1 MTSAPKDGPALT
13 GQVVAITGGA
23 RGIGKATAEAF
34 LGAGAAVA
42 IGDIDVE
49 LVAKTAAELGADP
62 DAKIIGL
69 PLNVTDRASFAAFL
83 DALEKELGPLD
94 VLVNNAG
101 IMPTGL
107 FADEDEAMTDRIV
120 DINLRGVITGSR
132 LATKRFLARAKAA
145 GADQRNGHL
154 INIASLAG
162 TQGFPGL
169 ATYCATKHAVI
180 GFTSALHLELKEH
193 GIRVSAV
200 LPGIVRTELSAGA
213 NMPSWIEPMTTVD
226 PEDVAQAIV
235 RTVVQD
241 KPLVTVPRRLSA
253 IIKSAQLL
261 PYRAQLFVARKTGAT
276 TAYAQPD
283 PEIREKYHRRVR
295 DL

>member
-1 MTSAPKDGPALT
+1 MTNKGEATLGGK
-13 GQVVAITGGA
+13 VVAITGGA
-23 RGIGKATAEAF
+23 RGIGRATAEAF

-49 LVAKTAAELGADP
+49 LVTKTAAELGADP
-62 DAKIIGL
+62 DAKIVGL
-69 PLNVTDRASFAAFL
+69 PLNVTDKASFAAFL
-83 DALEKELGPLD
+83 DSVDSALGPLD

-107 FADEDEAMTDRIV
+107 FADEDEAMTQRII
-120 DINLRGVITGSR
+120 DINLNGVIHGSR
-132 LATKRFLARAKAA
+132 LAVRRFMDR
-145 GADQRNGHL
+145 GSGHV

-169 ATYCATKHAVI
+169 ATYCATKHAVV
-180 GFTSALHLELKEH
+180 GFTSALHLEMKEH
-193 GIRVSAV
+193 GVHVGAV

-213 NMPSWIEPMTTVD
+213 NMPTWITPLTTVD

-235 RTVVQD
+235 KSVKQD
-241 KPLVTVPRRLSA
+241 KPLVTVPRRLAA

-261 PYRAQLFVARKTGAT
+261 PYRAQLGVAKFTGAT

-283 PEIREKYHRRVR
+283 PAVREIYHRRLR
-295 DL
+295 GE

>member
-1 MTSAPKDGPALT
+1 MSSTSKGDGALT
-13 GQVVAITGGA
+13 GKVVAITGGA
-23 RGIGKATAEAF
+23 RGIGRASAEAF
-34 LGAGAAVA
+34 LAAGAAVA

-62 DAKIIGL
+62 EAKIIGL
-69 PLNVTDRASFAAFL
+69 PLNVTDKASFAAFL
-83 DALEKELGPLD
+83 DSVDKELGPLD

-107 FADEDEAMTDRIV
+107 FADEDEAMTERII
-120 DINLRGVITGSR
+120 DINLNGVIHGSR
-132 LATKRFLARAKAA
+132 LAVGRFMDR
-145 GADQRNGHL
+145 GSGHL

-169 ATYCATKHAVI
+169 ATYCATKHAVV
-180 GFTSALHLELKEH
+180 GFTSALHLEMKEH
-193 GIRVSAV
+193 GIHVGAV

-213 NMPSWIEPMTTVD
+213 DMPAWITPLTTVD

-235 RTVVQD
+235 KSVQQD
-241 KPLVTVPRRLSA
+241 KPLVTVPRRLAA

-261 PYRAQLFVARKTGAT
+261 PYRAQLGVAKLTGAT
-276 TAYAQPD
+276 TAYAHPD
-283 PEIREKYHRRVR
+283 AAVREIYHRRLR
-295 DL
+295 DQ

>member
-1 MTSAPKDGPALT
+1 MSSTSKGDGALT
-13 GQVVAITGGA
+13 GKVVAITGGA
-23 RGIGKATAEAF
+23 RGIGRASAEAF
-34 LGAGAAVA
+34 LAAGAAVA

-62 DAKIIGL
+62 DAKIVGL
-69 PLNVTDRASFAAFL
+69 PLNVTDKASFTAFL
-83 DALEKELGPLD
+83 DRVDDELGPLD

-107 FADEDEAMTDRIV
+107 FADEDEAMTDRIIA
-120 DINLRGVITGSR
+120 INLNGVIHGSR
-132 LATKRFLARAKAA
+132 LAVQRFKNR
-145 GADQRNGHL
+145 GSGHL

-169 ATYCATKHAVI
+169 ATYCATKHAVV
-180 GFTSALHLELKEH
+180 GFTSALHLEMKEH
-193 GIRVSAV
+193 GIHVGAV

-213 NMPSWIEPMTTVD
+213 NMPAWITPLTTVD

-235 RTVVQD
+235 KSVQQN
-241 KPLVTVPRRLSA
+241 KPLVTVPRRLAA

-261 PYRAQLFVARKTGAT
+261 PYRAQLRVAEFTGAT

-283 PEIREKYHRRVR
+283 PAIREIYHRRLR
-295 DL
+295 GE

>member
-1 MTSAPKDGPALT
+1 MSSTSKGDGALT
-13 GQVVAITGGA
+13 GRVVAITGGA
-23 RGIGKATAEAF
+23 RGIGRATAEAF

-49 LVAKTAAELGADP
+49 LVADTAAELGADP
-62 DAKIIGL
+62 DAKIVGL
-69 PLNVTDRASFAAFL
+69 PLNVTDKASFAAFL
-83 DALEKELGPLD
+83 DTVDSELGPLD

-107 FADEDEAMTDRIV
+107 FSEEDETMTERIIA
-120 DINLRGVITGSR
+120 INLNGVIHGSR
-132 LATKRFLARAKAA
+132 LAVKRFKDR
-145 GADQRNGHL
+145 GSGHL

-169 ATYCATKHAVI
+169 ATYCATKHAVV
-180 GFTSALHLELKEH
+180 GFTSALHLEMKEH
-193 GIRVSAV
+193 GVHVGAV

-213 NMPSWIEPMTTVD
+213 NMPAWITPLTTVD

-235 RTVVQD
+235 KSVQQD
-241 KPLVTVPRRLSA
+241 KPLVTVPRRLAA

-261 PYRAQLFVARKTGAT
+261 PYRAQLGVAKFTGAT
-276 TAYAQPD
+276 TAYARPD
-283 PEIREKYHRRVR
+283 PAVREIYHRRLR
-295 DL
+295 GD

>member
-1 MTSAPKDGPALT
+1 MSSTSKGDGTLT
-13 GQVVAITGGA
+13 GKVVAITGGA
-23 RGIGKATAEAF
+23 RGIGRATAEAF
-34 LGAGAAVA
+34 LTAGAAVA

-62 DAKIIGL
+62 EAKIVGL

-83 DALEKELGPLD
+83 DTVDSEFGPVD

-107 FADEDEAMTDRIV
+107 FVDEDEAMTDRII
-120 DINLRGVITGSR
+120 DINLNGVIHGSR
-132 LATKRFLARAKAA
+132 LAVQRFRDR
-145 GADQRNGHL
+145 GSGHL

-169 ATYCATKHAVI
+169 ATYCATKHAVV
-180 GFTSALHLELKEH
+180 GFTSALHLEMKEH
-193 GIRVSAV
+193 GVHVGAV

-213 NMPSWIEPMTTVD
+213 NMPNWITPLTTVD

-235 RTVVQD
+235 QSVRTN
-241 KPLVTVPRRLSA
+241 KPLTTVPRRLAA

-261 PYRAQLFVARKTGAT
+261 PYRAQLLVAEFTGAT
-276 TAYAQPD
+276 TAYAQAD
-283 PEIREKYHRRVR
+283 PAVREIYHRRLR
-295 DL
+295 DQ

>member
-1 MTSAPKDGPALT
+1 MSSTSKGDGALT
-13 GQVVAITGGA
+13 GKVVAITGGA
-23 RGIGKATAEAF
+23 RGIGRATAEAF
-34 LGAGAAVA
+34 LAAGAAVA

-62 DAKIIGL
+62 DAKIVGL
-69 PLNVTDRASFAAFL
+69 PLNVTDKASFAAFL
-83 DALEKELGPLD
+83 DSVDSELGPLD

-107 FADEDEAMTDRIV
+107 FADEDEAMTERIIN
-120 DINLRGVITGSR
+120 INLTGVIHGSR
-132 LATKRFLARAKAA
+132 LAVKRFMDR
-145 GADQRNGHL
+145 GSGHL

-169 ATYCATKHAVI
+169 ATYCATKHAVV
-180 GFTSALHLELKEH
+180 GFTSALHLEMKEH
-193 GIRVSAV
+193 GVHVGAV

-213 NMPSWIEPMTTVD
+213 NMPAWITPLTTVD

-235 RTVVQD
+235 KSVQQG
-241 KPLVTVPRRLSA
+241 KPLVTVPRRLAA

-261 PYRAQLFVARKTGAT
+261 PYRAQLGVAKFTGAT

-283 PEIREKYHRRVR
+283 PAVREIYHRRLR
-295 DL
+295 GE

>member
-1 MTSAPKDGPALT
+1 MTGAANGEVSLGGK
-13 GQVVAITGGA
+13 VVAITGGA
-23 RGIGKATAEAF
+23 RGIGRATAEAF
-34 LGAGAAVA
+34 LRAGAAVA
-42 IGDIDVE
+42 IGDVDVE
-49 LVAKTAAELGADP
+49 LVAKTAVELGADP

-69 PLNVTDRASFAAFL
+69 PLNVTDRESFATFL
-83 DALEKELGPLD
+83 DRLEESLGPLD

-107 FADEDEAMTDRIV
+107 FADEDEAMTDRII
-120 DINLRGVITGSR
+120 DINLRGVVHGSR
-132 LATKRFLARAKAA
+132 LAAGRFLAR
-145 GADQRNGHL
+145 GGGHL

-169 ATYCATKHAVI
+169 ATYCATKHAVV

-193 GIRVSAV
+193 GVRVSAV

-213 NMPSWIEPMTTVD
+213 NMPGWIEPMTTVD

-235 RTVVQD
+235 RAVATG
-241 KPLVTVPRRLSA
+241 KPLVTVPRRLAA

-261 PYRAQLFVARKTGAT
+261 PYRAQLVVARFTGAT

-283 PEIREKYHRRVR
+283 PEIRERYHRRLR
-295 DL
+295 EQ

>member
-1 MTSAPKDGPALT
+1 MRLT
-13 GQVVAITGGA
+13 GKVVAITGGA
-23 RGIGKATAEAF
+23 RGIGRATAEAF
-34 LGAGAAVA
+34 LAAGAAVA

-62 DAKIIGL
+62 DAKIVGL

-83 DALEKELGPLD
+83 DTVDGELGPLD

-107 FADEDEAMTDRIV
+107 FIDEDEAMTDRIIA
-120 DINLRGVITGSR
+120 INLNGVIHGSR
-132 LATKRFLARAKAA
+132 LAVERFKDR
-145 GADQRNGHL
+145 GSGHL

-169 ATYCATKHAVI
+169 ATYCATKHAVV
-180 GFTSALHLELKEH
+180 GFTSALHLEMKEH
-193 GIRVSAV
+193 GVHVGAV

-213 NMPSWIEPMTTVD
+213 NMPHWITPLTTVD

-235 RTVVQD
+235 KSVLTN
-241 KPLVTVPRRLSA
+241 KPLTTVPRRLAA

-261 PYRAQLFVARKTGAT
+261 PYRAQLAVAELTGAT

-283 PEIREKYHRRVR
+283 PAVREIYHRRLR
-295 DL
+295 GE

>member
-1 MTSAPKDGPALT
+1 MSSTSKGDGALT
-13 GQVVAITGGA
+13 GKVVAITGGA
-23 RGIGKATAEAF
+23 RGIGRASAEAF
-34 LGAGAAVA
+34 LAAGAAVA

-49 LVAKTAAELGADP
+49 LVAKTAVELGADP
-62 DAKIIGL
+62 DAKIVGL
-69 PLNVTDRASFAAFL
+69 PLNVTDKASFAAFL
-83 DALEKELGPLD
+83 DSVDSELGPLD

-107 FADEDEAMTDRIV
+107 FADEDEAMTQRII
-120 DINLRGVITGSR
+120 DINLIGVVHGSR
-132 LATKRFLARAKAA
+132 LAVQRFMDR
-145 GADQRNGHL
+145 GSGHL

-169 ATYCATKHAVI
+169 ATYCATKHAVV
-180 GFTSALHLELKEH
+180 GFTSALHLEMKEH
-193 GIRVSAV
+193 GVHVGAV

-213 NMPSWIEPMTTVD
+213 NMPAWITPLTTVD

-235 RTVVQD
+235 KSVRQD
-241 KPLVTVPRRLSA
+241 KPLVTVPRRLAA

-261 PYRAQLFVARKTGAT
+261 PYRAQLGVAKFTGAT

-283 PEIREKYHRRVR
+283 PAVREIYHRRLR
-295 DL
+295 GE

>member
-1 MTSAPKDGPALT
+1 MRNKGEATLGGK
-13 GQVVAITGGA
+13 VVAITGGA
-23 RGIGKATAEAF
+23 RGIGRATAEAF

-62 DAKIIGL
+62 DAKIVGL
-69 PLNVTDRASFAAFL
+69 PLNVTDKASFAAFL
-83 DALEKELGPLD
+83 DSVDSALGPLD

-107 FADEDEAMTDRIV
+107 FADEDEAMTQRIIA
-120 DINLRGVITGSR
+120 INLNGVIHGSR
-132 LATKRFLARAKAA
+132 LAVRRFMDR
-145 GADQRNGHL
+145 GSGHV

-169 ATYCATKHAVI
+169 ATYCATKHAVV
-180 GFTSALHLELKEH
+180 GFTSALHLEMKEH
-193 GIRVSAV
+193 GVHVGAV

-213 NMPSWIEPMTTVD
+213 NMPTWITPLTTVD

-235 RTVVQD
+235 KSVKQR
-241 KPLVTVPRRLSA
+241 KPLVTVPRRLAA

-261 PYRAQLFVARKTGAT
+261 PYRAQLGVAEFTGAT

-283 PEIREKYHRRVR
+283 PAVREIYHRRLR
-295 DL
+295 DQ

>member
-1 MTSAPKDGPALT
+1 MSSTSKGAGALT
-13 GQVVAITGGA
+13 GKVVAITGGA
-23 RGIGKATAEAF
+23 RGIGRASAEAF
-34 LGAGAAVA
+34 LAAGAAVA

-62 DAKIIGL
+62 DAKIVGL
-69 PLNVTDRASFAAFL
+69 PLNVTDKASFAAFL
-83 DALEKELGPLD
+83 DSVDSELGPLD

-107 FADEDEAMTDRIV
+107 FVDEDEAMTDRIIG
-120 DINLRGVITGSR
+120 INLNGVIHGSR
-132 LATKRFLARAKAA
+132 LAVKRFKDR
-145 GADQRNGHL
+145 GSGHL

-180 GFTSALHLELKEH
+180 GFTSALHLEMKEH
-193 GIRVSAV
+193 GVHVGAV

-213 NMPSWIEPMTTVD
+213 NMPNWITPLTTVD

-235 RTVVQD
+235 KSVQQD
-241 KPLVTVPRRLSA
+241 KPLVTVPRRLAA

-261 PYRAQLFVARKTGAT
+261 PYRAQLGVAKFTGAT

-283 PEIREKYHRRVR
+283 PAVREIYHRRLR
-295 DL
+295 GQ

>member
-1 MTSAPKDGPALT
+1 MTSTSKGDPALT
-13 GQVVAITGGA
+13 GKVVAITGGA
-23 RGIGKATAEAF
+23 RGIGRATAEAF
-34 LGAGAAVA
+34 LAAGAVVA

-62 DAKIIGL
+62 DAKIVGL

-83 DALEKELGPLD
+83 DSVDSTLGPLD

-107 FADEDEAMTDRIV
+107 FADEDQAMTDRII
-120 DINLRGVITGSR
+120 DINLNGVIHGSR
-132 LATKRFLARAKAA
+132 LAIERFKDR
-145 GADQRNGHL
+145 GGGHL

-169 ATYCATKHAVI
+169 ATYCATKHAVV
-180 GFTSALHLELKEH
+180 GFTSALHLEMKEH
-193 GIRVSAV
+193 GVHVGAV

-213 NMPSWIEPMTTVD
+213 NMPAWITPLTTVD

-235 RTVVQD
+235 RSVLTD
-241 KPLVTVPRRLSA
+241 KPLITVPRKLAA

-261 PYRAQLFVARKTGAT
+261 PYRAQLGVARFTGAT

-283 PEIREKYHRRVR
+283 PAVREIYHRRLR
-295 DL
+295 GD

>member
-1 MTSAPKDGPALT
+1 MTRTAKDAASLAGK
-13 GQVVAITGGA
+13 VVAITGGA
-23 RGIGKATAEAF
+23 RGIGRATAAAF
-34 LGAGAAVA
+34 LDAGAAVA

-62 DAKIIGL
+62 DAKIVGL

-83 DALEKELGPLD
+83 DSVDSELGPLD

-107 FADEDEAMTDRIV
+107 FTDEDEAMTDRII
-120 DINLRGVITGSR
+120 DINLNGVIHGSR
-132 LATKRFLARAKAA
+132 LAVKRFIDR
-145 GADQRNGHL
+145 GSGHL

-162 TQGFPGL
+162 TQGLPGL
-169 ATYCATKHAVI
+169 ATYCATKHAVV
-180 GFTSALHLELKEH
+180 GFTSALHLEMKEH
-193 GIRVSAV
+193 GVHVGVV

-213 NMPSWIEPMTTVD
+213 NMPSWITPLTTVD
-226 PEDVAQAIV
+226 PDDVAAAIV
-235 RTVVQD
+235 TSVQRN
-241 KPLVTVPRRLSA
+241 KPMLTVPRRLAA

-261 PYRAQLFVARKTGAT
+261 PYRAQLAVARFTGAT

-283 PEIREKYHRRVR
+283 ASVREKYHRRLR
-295 DL
+295 DID

>member
-1 MTSAPKDGPALT
+1 MSSTSKGDGALT
-13 GQVVAITGGA
+13 GKVVAITGGA
-23 RGIGKATAEAF
+23 RGIGRASAEAF
-34 LGAGAAVA
+34 LAAGAAVA

-49 LVAKTAAELGADP
+49 LTAKTAAELGADP
-62 DAKIIGL
+62 DAKIVGL
-69 PLNVTDRASFAAFL
+69 PLNVTDKASFVAFL
-83 DALEKELGPLD
+83 DSVDSELGPLD

-107 FADEDEAMTDRIV
+107 FVDEDEAMTDRIIG
-120 DINLRGVITGSR
+120 INLNGVIHGSR
-132 LATKRFLARAKAA
+132 LAVKRFKDR
-145 GADQRNGHL
+145 GSGHL

-180 GFTSALHLELKEH
+180 GFTSALHLEMKEH
-193 GIRVSAV
+193 GVHVGAV

-213 NMPSWIEPMTTVD
+213 NMPNWITPLTTVN

-235 RTVVQD
+235 KSVQQD
-241 KPLVTVPRRLSA
+241 KPLVTVPRRLAA

-261 PYRAQLFVARKTGAT
+261 PYRAQLVIAEFTGAT
-276 TAYAQPD
+276 KAFTQPD
-283 PEIREKYHRRVR
+283 PAVREIYHRRLR
-295 DL
+295 GE

>member
-1 MTSAPKDGPALT
+1 MTNKGEATLSGK
-13 GQVVAITGGA
+13 VVAITGGA
-23 RGIGKATAEAF
+23 RGIGRATAEAF
-34 LGAGAAVA
+34 LAAGAAVA

-62 DAKIIGL
+62 DAKIVGL
-69 PLNVTDRASFAAFL
+69 PLNVTDKASFAAFL
-83 DALEKELGPLD
+83 DSVDSELGPLD

-107 FADEDEAMTDRIV
+107 FADEDEAMTERIIN
-120 DINLRGVITGSR
+120 INLNGVIHGSR
-132 LATKRFLARAKAA
+132 LAVKRFMDR
-145 GADQRNGHL
+145 GSGHL

-169 ATYCATKHAVI
+169 ATYCATKHAVV
-180 GFTSALHLELKEH
+180 GFTSALHLEMKEH
-193 GIRVSAV
+193 GVHVGAV

-213 NMPSWIEPMTTVD
+213 NMPGWITPLTTVN
-226 PEDVAQAIV
+226 PEDVAEAIV
-235 RTVVQD
+235 KSVQQD
-241 KPLVTVPRRLSA
+241 KPLVTVPRRLAA

-261 PYRAQLFVARKTGAT
+261 PYRAQLGVAKFTGAT

-283 PEIREKYHRRVR
+283 PAVREIYHRRIR
-295 DL
+295 GE

>member
-1 MTSAPKDGPALT
+1 MSSTSKGDGALT
-13 GQVVAITGGA
+13 GKVVAITGGA
-23 RGIGKATAEAF
+23 RGIGRATAEAF

-62 DAKIIGL
+62 DAKIVGL
-69 PLNVTDRASFAAFL
+69 PLNVTDKASFAAFL
-83 DALEKELGPLD
+83 DTVDSELGPLD

-107 FADEDEAMTDRIV
+107 FAEEDETMTERIIA
-120 DINLRGVITGSR
+120 INLNGVIHGSR
-132 LATKRFLARAKAA
+132 LAVKRFKDR
-145 GADQRNGHL
+145 GSGHL

-169 ATYCATKHAVI
+169 ATYCATKHAVV
-180 GFTSALHLELKEH
+180 GFTSALHLEMKEH
-193 GIRVSAV
+193 GVHVGAV

-213 NMPSWIEPMTTVD
+213 NMPAWITPLTTVD

-235 RTVVQD
+235 KSVQQD
-241 KPLVTVPRRLSA
+241 KPLVTVPRRLAA

-261 PYRAQLFVARKTGAT
+261 PYRAQLGVAKFTGAT

-283 PEIREKYHRRVR
+283 PAVREIYHRRLR
-295 DL
+295 GE

>member
-1 MTSAPKDGPALT
+1 MSSTSKGDGALT
-13 GQVVAITGGA
+13 GKVVAITGGA
-23 RGIGKATAEAF
+23 RGIGRASAEAF
-34 LGAGAAVA
+34 LAAGAAVA

-62 DAKIIGL
+62 DAKIVGL
-69 PLNVTDRASFAAFL
+69 PLNVTDKASFAAFL
-83 DALEKELGPLD
+83 DRVDDELGPLD

-107 FADEDEAMTDRIV
+107 FADEDEAMTDRIIA
-120 DINLRGVITGSR
+120 INLNGVIHGSR
-132 LATKRFLARAKAA
+132 LAVQRFKNR
-145 GADQRNGHL
+145 GSGHL

-169 ATYCATKHAVI
+169 ATYCATKHAVV
-180 GFTSALHLELKEH
+180 GFTSALHLEMQEH
-193 GIRVSAV
+193 GIHVGAV

-213 NMPSWIEPMTTVD
+213 NMPAWITPLTTVD

-235 RTVVQD
+235 KSVQQN
-241 KPLVTVPRRLSA
+241 KPLVTVPRRLAA

-261 PYRAQLFVARKTGAT
+261 PYRAQLRVAEFTGAT
-276 TAYAQPD
+276 TAYVQAD
-283 PEIREKYHRRVR
+283 PAVREIYHRRLR
-295 DL
+295 GE

>member
-1 MTSAPKDGPALT
+1 MSSTSKDDRTLT
-13 GQVVAITGGA
+13 GKVVAITGGA
-23 RGIGKATAEAF
+23 RGIGRATAEAF
-34 LGAGAAVA
+34 LAAGAAVA

-62 DAKIIGL
+62 DAKIVGL
-69 PLNVTDRASFAAFL
+69 PLNVTDRAAFAAFL
-83 DALEKELGPLD
+83 DTVDSELGPLD

-107 FADEDEAMTDRIV
+107 FADEDEAMTDRII
-120 DINLRGVITGSR
+120 DINLNGVIHGSW
-132 LATKRFLARAKAA
+132 LAVQRFKDR
-145 GADQRNGHL
+145 GSGHL

-169 ATYCATKHAVI
+169 ATYCATKHAVV
-180 GFTSALHLELKEH
+180 GFTSALHLEMKEH
-193 GIRVSAV
+193 GVHVGAV

-213 NMPSWIEPMTTVD
+213 NMPNWITPLTTVD

-235 RTVVQD
+235 QSVRTN
-241 KPLVTVPRRLSA
+241 KPLTTVPRRLAA

-261 PYRAQLFVARKTGAT
+261 PYRAQLLVAEFTGAT

-283 PEIREKYHRRVR
+283 PAVREIYHRRLR
-295 DL
+295 DQ